1 MIKLPS
7 FPGKMTFFPEKTQG
21 ETLKIDILP
30 SSFSWKTLKNTI
42 LADFLALRNQK
53 NRPKE
58 AKNVVLSPKEGLL
71 PEVQHEKWLFYLF
84 WKKVVKPLLENVFYT
99 IPRATFS
106 KNRFSFRSHKNRHFT
121 PKTASTVI
129 KCCFL

>member
-21 ETLKIDILP
+21 KTLKIDILP

-58 AKNVVLSPKEGLL
+58 AKNVVLSPKEGLF

-84 WKKVVKPLLENVFYT
+84 WKKVVKPLLKNVFSM

-106 KNRFSFRSHKNRHFT
+106 KTRFSFRSHKNRHFT
-121 PKTASTVI
+121 HKTAYTVI
-129 KCCFL
+129 ECRFL